1 MSTTTETTPWE
12 TLLALTDRND
22 AEALRQFADALG
34 TRECAWALSRLGAED
49 QARVITLLGPEHAAA
64 LMEDLSHTQAAQLI
78 ENLETAEAAPIL
90 EEMES
95 AQAADVL
102 TQLDDA
108 HIEELLSAMEPEA
121 AQDARML
128 TQYDAH
134 VAGGLMITEYLAY
147 PDSYTVRQVVE
158 EMREQSDKY
167 RRYSV
172 QYVYVITPEGTL
184 VGVLPLRDLLLAPPD
199 QPIAEIMIRN
209 PLCVEDDDTFE
220 QLAALFQDY
229 DFLGVPV
236 IDHGGHLIGVVRRTD
251 IIEAAGERA
260 QSDFLKTQGIVSG
273 EEIRSMPLVTR
284 SKRRLSWLSAN
295 ILLNI
300 ISASVIGF
308 YEETLAAVI
317 ALAVFLPIIS
327 DMSGNCGAQSVAV
340 TMRELTLGLIKPRE
354 VVRVCLDEL
363 KLGLMNGAVLGVLLA
378 LAAFLWKGNPFLG
391 LVVGGA
397 MALNTIVA
405 VLFGGTIP
413 LLLKGLKQDPAL
425 ASGPILTTVTDM
437 CGFFLVLSFAAALLP
452 YLT

>member
-1 MSTTTETTPWE
+1 MSSTTETTPWE
-12 TLLALTDRND
+12 TLLALTEKND
-22 AEALRQFADALG
+22 AEALREFADSLG
-34 TRECAWALSRLGAED
+34 TRECAWALSRLSAED
-49 QARVITLLGPEHAAA
+49 QARVITLLGPEHAAG
-64 LMEDLSHTQAAQLI
+64 LMEDLSHAQAAQLI
-78 ENLETAEAAPIL
+78 ETLDAAEAAPIL
-90 EEMES
+90 DEMES

-102 TQLDDA
+102 THLDEA

-121 AQDARML
+121 AQDARLL

-158 EMREQSDKY
+158 EMRAHSEKY
-167 RRYSV
+167 RKYSV

-199 QPIAEIMIRN
+199 QRIAEIMIRN

-220 QLAALFQDY
+220 QLTALFQDY

-236 IDHGGHLIGVVRRTD
+236 IDHGGRLIGVVRRTD
-251 IIEAAGERA
+251 IMEAAGERA
-260 QSDFLKTQGIVSG
+260 QSDFLKAQGIVSG
-273 EEIRSMPLVTR
+273 EEIRSMPLATR

-300 ISASVIGF
+300 VSASVIGF

-317 ALAVFLPIIS
+317 SLAVFLPIIS

-354 VVRVCLDEL
+354 VLRVCLDEL
-363 KLGLMNGAVLGVLLA
+363 KLGLMNGAVLGLLLA
-378 LAAFLWKGNPFLG
+378 VAAFVWKGNPFLG

-397 MALNTIVA
+397 MGLNTIVA
-405 VLFGGTIP
+405 VLFGGAIP
-413 LLLKGLKQDPAL
+413 LLLKGMKQDPAL